1 MEYAIPEI
9 LSHTIRFFFSEQE
22 IGKQKCEKKKKSE

>member
-9 LSHTIRFFFSEQE
+9 LSHTIRFFFSEQKAKMRKE
-22 IGKQKCEKKKKSE
+22 KKSE